1 MSQHIQQDLTIQSE
15 GEGGAKINCEGYLHR
30 IEYDKNDR
38 IKRAVIAWLVSWLL
52 AILSLPIIF
61 AHWVLVPGF
70 IIAGPFIAYRYYHI
84 MSVPK
89 KITGS
94 CPRCD
99 EQMSVV
105 MESSDKLPL
114 WTYCSECK
122 ESVHVLEK

>member
-1 MSQHIQQDLTIQSE
+1 MSQLIQQEITIQSD
-15 GEGGAKINCEGYLHR
+15 GENGAKINSDGYLHR

-52 AILSLPIIF
+52 AILSIPIIF

-84 MSVPK
+84 TSVPK

-94 CPRCD
+94 CPRCH
-99 EQMSVV
+99 EQTSISV
-105 MESSDKLPL
+105 ESSDKLPK

-122 ESVHVLEK
+122 ESVYVLEK